1 MSVIPRLLCR
11 WTDDWSFQT
20 HFEDPSL
27 TALIASIID
36 DLHDNLVCFMLQGT
50 CGSHTS
56 IEVWHRRPRSAL
68 SAQRQV
74 KAYKHFAPGKI
85 WIKLTSLR
93 SLMNIDFWGPIKHLN
108 EPSNYVRIVVDRFS
122 QWPSAMIHRNNK
134 PDKVLK
140 LISKNITIRGVPRK
154 LYVEQGSGFTFKAVK
169 KFCSLTHFKQK
180 IVASE
185 SKLYYVGR
193 NSEY

>member
-36 DLHDNLVCFMLQGT
+36 NLHDNLVCFMLQGA

-56 IEVWHRRPRSAL
+56 IEVWHRRPRSEL

-93 SLMNIDFWGPIKHLN
+93 SLMNNDFWGPIKHLN
-108 EPSNYVRIVVDRFS
+108 EPSNYVMIVVDRFS
-122 QWPSAMIHRNNK
+122 QWPSAIIHRNDK
-134 PDKVLK
+134 SDKVLK
-140 LISKNITIRGVPRK
+140 FISKNLTNRGVPGNFMWNKDLASHLKQLRN
-154 LYVEQGSGFTFKAVK
+154 FAV
-169 KFCSLTHFKQK
+169 
-180 IVASE
+180 
-185 SKLYYVGR
+185 
-193 NSEY
+193 

>member
-27 TALIASIID
+27 TALIASIMD
-36 DLHDNLVCFMLQGT
+36 NLHDNLVCFMLQGT

-93 SLMNIDFWGPIKHLN
+93 SLMNKDFWGPIKHLN
-108 EPSNYVRIVVDRFS
+108 EPSNYAI
-122 QWPSAMIHRNNK
+122 IHRNNK
-134 PDKVLK
+134 SDKVLK
-140 LISKNITIRGVPRK
+140 FISKNITNRGVPRK

-169 KFCSLTHFKQK
+169 KFCSLTHFNKK
-180 IVASE
+180 TVASE
-185 SKLYYVGR
+185 SKL
-193 NSEY
+193 